1 MRLLA
6 RHMLHKA
13 ATGPFGKP
21 KLKRRQSQQDLKTSS
36 RMTTGPPDKPTR
48 SLSQS
53 LQDFRSSARVTPGGR
68 VAVDRGEEWVV
79 GETGSS
85 LDYQQSQREE
95 LDTLRSMKLVQSRL
109 ANREMLK
116 RAMRMFNQR
125 IYVNPTSV
133 PSRKGNSILVTEY
146 KESSAPKKLFR
157 QQSRM
162 VIDNFFNIP
171 TRSRRVLDK
180 LNSEQ
185 VRKISDTELRKS
197 KSKRKAAASEEGTRK
212 KHWKE
217 GRKVA
222 NRVLKWQPTELED
235 THPEEEEVEWD
246 HKPKVGRKVRLPSDN
261 VSASQTSRARVH
273 DKERELRLS
282 KSKSAHSLLNG
293 VEEVQE
299 VEQSEMK
306 GSLRGGHKLKWPRKE
321 PKPGGGR
328 RHWKKKGMLTG
339 NEGVSKEGDFL
350 ASQQDVLPAHV
361 LAQGTMS
368 HRDVLFC
375 SLVLYYSDL
384 DTDQI

>member
-1 MRLLA
+1 
-6 RHMLHKA
+6 
-13 ATGPFGKP
+13 
-21 KLKRRQSQQDLKTSS
+21 
-36 RMTTGPPDKPTR
+36 
-48 SLSQS
+48 
-53 LQDFRSSARVTPGGR
+53 
-68 VAVDRGEEWVV
+68 VV
-79 GETGSS
+79 GETGSR

-116 RAMRMFNQR
+116 QAMRMFNQR

-185 VRKISDTELRKS
+185 VREISDTELRKS
-197 KSKRKAAASEEGTRK
+197 KSKRKTAAASEEAIRK

-222 NRVLKWQPTELED
+222 NKVLKWQPTELED
-235 THPEEEEVEWD
+235 AHAEEEEVEWG

-261 VSASQTSRARVH
+261 VSSSQTSRSRVH

-282 KSKSAHSLLNG
+282 KSKSAHSFLNG

-299 VEQSEMK
+299 AEQSEMK
-306 GSLRGGHKLKWPRKE
+306 ESLRGGHKLKWPRKE

-328 RHWKKKGMLTG
+328 RQWKKKGMLTG
-339 NEGVSKEGDFL
+339 NKSVSKEGDFL
-350 ASQQDVLPAHV
+350 APQAGHPSCSCASTRYNVTHRFVVL
-361 LAQGTMS
+361 
-368 HRDVLFC
+368 
-375 SLVLYYSDL
+375 
-384 DTDQI
+384 